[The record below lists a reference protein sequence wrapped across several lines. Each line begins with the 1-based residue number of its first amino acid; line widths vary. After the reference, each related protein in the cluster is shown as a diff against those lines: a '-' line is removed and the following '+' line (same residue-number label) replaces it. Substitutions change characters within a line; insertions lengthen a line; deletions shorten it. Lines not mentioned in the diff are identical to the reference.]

1 MKKGM
6 VGMLV
11 TLALVTGLLAGCG
24 SSTENQNSTD
34 TQDSTVAQTAD
45 TQDADGAQTSDTES
59 TELNLYT
66 WDGMFPQEV
75 LDGFEE
81 ETGIRINYTNF
92 DLDEDMLAKLET
104 TQGGEYDLVIADDY
118 IIEMTIAEGLAQKLD
133 TSKISGWE
141 NINPIYQG
149 QFYDEQDEYTVPY
162 GAGIPLIVYDP
173 TVIDVDIKGYADL
186 WNPALAGNIAMIGNY
201 RVVDGIVLKTMGES
215 FNTEDVAVI
224 EEAGAKLKEL
234 APNIRLISDT
244 NTQDYL
250 ISGEAAVGFM
260 YTSQVTQAL
269 MENENLKAVYP
280 KEGLGFGI
288 MAQFIPS
295 NAPHADAAYA
305 FIDYILRP
313 EISAKCY
320 EFIGYYCTNK
330 AAESYISEEMQ
341 KYLVVP
347 DSVTEGECIK
357 AVSTEAED
365 AHSKIWTE
373 FRALTE

>member
-280 KEGLGFGI
+280 KEGVGFGI